1 MDATR
6 RGIPAADDEE
16 KIVIKRMPKN
26 FASPKCED
34 SRLVALIGVC
44 FTLSVCFGWH
54 FRLSSL
60 FANFLKTLAKN
71 AASIVRVR
79 RYVYIRV
86 YTYNYVHITRTR
98 MYTYYVRVQMC
109 IASFSFQPLNMR
121 RLIFVAASTIATQ
134 LAIPSAPRRAA
145 PRRA

>member
-1 MDATR
+1 MR

-60 FANFLKTLAKN
+60 FADFLKTLAKN
-71 AASIVRVR
+71 AASIIRVR
-79 RYVYIRV
+79 I
-86 YTYNYVHITRTR
+86 RTR
-98 MYTYYVRVQMC
+98 IPIYIITYILHVHVLRINVHRV
-109 IASFSFQPLNMR
+109 AFSFQPLNMR
-121 RLIFVAASTIATQ
+121 LIFVAATSHTTRDSI
-134 LAIPSAPRRAA
+134 SAA